1 MIRPR
6 AHLKKLL
13 SLALAFTLVLAGCVS
28 SRDLKPGR
36 TKIGSKQLVVP
47 AQIVG
52 NQFIVETKWDRH
64 GPWRFLV
71 DTGSSVTLVSE
82 EFARRYGTSKA
93 ALGAPSVHVKSSDG
107 NSRLLP
113 AVTIS
118 RIELDDARFENVQA
132 LILNTDE
139 LSAHL
144 GIRIDG
150 VIGFPLFQ
158 ETIFTLDYPQSR
170 LVLTPIT
177 VMRDLTT
184 TRGTTIKFTNSQRT
198 PFIPVRLGAENFIA
212 LIDSGNDGPLL
223 LNLIGLHPRFSFGP
237 RPGVTVG
244 TLTGNRTQ
252 EIGRLEQPLDIG
264 PYRFEKPIVD
274 LTDQISSIGGEV
286 LRNFAITFDQ
296 SRNQV
301 TFYRDSAI
309 PIPPQTRRAAGIS
322 FTKMPTYWRVAGVI
336 PDSPADAAGI
346 QTGDLV
352 IRINGESVSDWNLRR
367 YESVVRRATEITF
380 TFLNGTKENPVVVP
394 TFELVP

>member
-1 MIRPR
+1 MTRPR
-6 AHLKKLL
+6 VHFQSLL
-13 SLALAFTLVLAGCVS
+13 TFALALTLVLTGCVS
-28 SRDLKPGR
+28 SHELKPGR

-52 NQFIVETKWDRH
+52 NQFVIETKWDRH

-71 DTGSSVTLVSE
+71 DTGSSVTLVSP
-82 EFARRYGTSKA
+82 EFARRYGTGKA
-93 ALGAPSVHVKSSDG
+93 ALDAPSVHVKSADG
-107 NSRLLP
+107 QSTLLP

-118 RIELDDARFENVQA
+118 GIELDDARFENVQA
-132 LILNTDE
+132 LVLDCAEI
-139 LSAHL
+139 SAHL
-144 GIRIDG
+144 GVKIDG
-150 VIGFPLFQ
+150 VLGFPLFR

-170 LVLTPIT
+170 LVLAPVT

-244 TLTGNRTQ
+244 TLTGQRTQ
-252 EIGRLEQPLDIG
+252 EIGRVEQPLDIG

-274 LTDQISSIGGEV
+274 LTDQISSLGGEI
-286 LRNFAITFDQ
+286 LRNFAVTFDQ

-309 PIPPQTRRAAGIS
+309 PIPPQIRRAAGIS

-336 PDSPADAAGI
+336 PGSPADTAGV

-367 YESVVRRATEITF
+367 YESVVRRTTEITF
-380 TFLNGTKENPVVVP
+380 TFINGPKETPVVVP